1 MRLFVEQMVLKSP
14 RLWLTSITTKT
25 TAWASWCSFNE
36 HCLSEDHICKLL
48 YKISVFHEFIKQSL
62 VWNGWS
68 VVPISAAQNRHLF
81 ELKGEKKSSP
91 KVFDRVFLFFLKN
104 CFPCL
109 WQTALCSYTTS
120 SIGSRQKM
128 QKYELQNEF
137 QLWPYWINTRVTGCL
152 FSKVG
157 GQ

>member
-14 RLWLTSITTKT
+14 RLWLTSVTTKT

-48 YKISVFHEFIKQSL
+48 YKIAVFLEFIKQPL

-81 ELKGEKKSSP
+81 ELKGKKNPNP
-91 KVFDRVFLFFLKN
+91 KYLGFFLLFKKN
-104 CFPCL
+104 CFLCV
-109 WQTALCSYTTS
+109 WQTALCSCTS
-120 SIGSRQKM
+120 SIGSRQRM
-128 QKYELQNEF
+128 LKYELQNGF
-137 QLWPYWINTRVTGCL
+137 QLWPDWINTSMTGCL